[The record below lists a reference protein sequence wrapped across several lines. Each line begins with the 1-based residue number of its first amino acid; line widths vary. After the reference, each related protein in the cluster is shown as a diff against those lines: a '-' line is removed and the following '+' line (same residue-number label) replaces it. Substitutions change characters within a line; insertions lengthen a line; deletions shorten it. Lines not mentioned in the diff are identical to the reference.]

1 MTTGERIRY
10 CRQNQKKTQDQLARL
25 SGIHPVSIRKYETSK
40 MTPQPEQ
47 LKKIAKALGVNYVAL
62 LGIEE
67 DGDAQKNKGLLN
79 ILNALI
85 ENGFFI
91 FQNGKYRFNP
101 ILERYLE
108 IETDDHQIIPL
119 SSIRLAEKE
128 NE

>member
-25 SGIHPVSIRKYETSK
+25 SGIHPVSIRKYETNK

-47 LKKIAKALGVNYVAL
+47 LKKIATALGVNYVAL

-67 DGDAQKNKGLLN
+67 DGVAQKNKGLLN

-85 ENGFFI
+85 ENGFLFSKME
-91 FQNGKYRFNP
+91 NTDS
-101 ILERYLE
+101 ILSWSDIWKLKQTT
-108 IETDDHQIIPL
+108 IKLFH
-119 SSIRLAEKE
+119 
-128 NE
+128 